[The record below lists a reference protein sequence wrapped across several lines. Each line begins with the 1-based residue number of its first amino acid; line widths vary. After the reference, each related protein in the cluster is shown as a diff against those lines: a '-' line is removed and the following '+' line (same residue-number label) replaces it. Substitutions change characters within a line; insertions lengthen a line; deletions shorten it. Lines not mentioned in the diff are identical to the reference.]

1 MSGQGKAALAIRRDI
16 TYNIPRGK
24 KNKRVGINDEIKK

>member
-24 KNKRVGINDEIKK
+24 KTKELV